1 MAHSRRSILTLGL
14 TLVGGYAA
22 LRYGA
27 PAVSNLFADDFE
39 FEPVAKPLGFR
50 RITGGESTSGFD
62 PFFGIDGGPDE
73 EMQAVVS
80 RVETRVCETLFG
92 DLSKKS
98 NTVPIASF
106 SDYNCPFCRVL
117 TQRLAKMEAES
128 DGHLSIAWHELPL
141 LGDASMI
148 AAKGALAAKRQGAY
162 AAFHKRLMKAP
173 FQTTPEYL
181 AVLAENIGVD
191 EDQLIDDMGSKAVER
206 ELRESSA
213 LAQIFGFI
221 GTPALVVGRT
231 VVQGEIGENSLKRLI
246 EQERLDGPLG
256 ACA

>member
-1 MAHSRRSILTLGL
+1 MAQSRRNFLTLGL
-14 TLVGGYAA
+14 VLGGGYAA
-22 LRYGA
+22 LKYGA
-27 PAVSNLFADDFE
+27 PAVSSLFADDFE
-39 FEPVAKPLGFR
+39 FEPIAEPLGFR
-50 RITGGESTSGFD
+50 RITSGESTSGFD
-62 PFFGIDGGPDE
+62 PFFGIGGGPDE
-73 EMQAVVS
+73 EMLAIVS
-80 RVETRVCETLFG
+80 EVETRVCRTLFG
-92 DLSKKS
+92 DLTDRTD
-98 NTVPIASF
+98 TVPIASF

-128 DGHLSIAWHELPL
+128 GGRVQIAWHELPL
-141 LGDASMI
+141 LGDTSLL

-191 EDQLIDDMGSKAVER
+191 DRQLISDMESEAVDR

-231 VVQGEIGENSLKRLI
+231 VVQGEIGDSVLKRLI
-246 EQERLDGPLG
+246 DQERADGPMA